1 MVALIKKDKPEPELK
16 DSMEQQMEVFLQEN
30 TVSFIES
37 LFKALE
43 SKEYLEGPPKTLK
56 KIEAE
61 ADLEE
66 DGKPDSTTSTPAN
79 IGELS
84 SDLKEAEHRSTRRTS
99 DVRKP
104 HFYTFCLN
112 VFIQSHFFV
121 EFTLGT
127 FPHIFLFR
135 FFY

>member
-1 MVALIKKDKPEPELK
+1 MALIKKDKPEAELK

-37 LFKALE
+37 LFKTLE
-43 SKEYLEGPPKTLK
+43 SKEYLDGPPKNLSK
-56 KIEAE
+56 KTEE
-61 ADLEE
+61 DEE

-99 DVRKP
+99 DVSLLRMISP
-104 HFYTFCLN
+104 
-112 VFIQSHFFV
+112 
-121 EFTLGT
+121 
-127 FPHIFLFR
+127 FLPITK
-135 FFY
+135 

>member
-56 KIEAE
+56 KNEAE

-99 DVRKP
+99 DVRSLIFI
-104 HFYTFCLN
+104 HF
-112 VFIQSHFFV
+112 V
-121 EFTLGT
+121 
-127 FPHIFLFR
+127 
-135 FFY
+135 

>member
-56 KIEAE
+56 KTEAE

-104 HFYTFCLN
+104 HFYTFCLKRSEGRRS
-112 VFIQSHFFV
+112 VFKFF
-121 EFTLGT
+121 
-127 FPHIFLFR
+127 FR
-135 FFY
+135 KLAVLKARFWV

>member
-56 KIEAE
+56 KTEAE

-99 DVRKP
+99 DVRKSLFLP
-104 HFYTFCLN
+104 AVKTVLKNTCLKR
-112 VFIQSHFFV
+112 S
-121 EFTLGT
+121 EGG
-127 FPHIFLFR
+127 
-135 FFY
+135 